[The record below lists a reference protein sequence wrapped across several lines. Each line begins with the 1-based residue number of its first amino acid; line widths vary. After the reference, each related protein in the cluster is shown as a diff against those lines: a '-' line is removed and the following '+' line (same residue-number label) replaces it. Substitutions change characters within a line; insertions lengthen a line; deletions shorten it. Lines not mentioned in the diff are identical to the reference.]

1 SIELYLGPH
10 YVSDGEW
17 RTQPVLLALLTAVL
31 AAAVARSRSLL
42 RRQVTDHL
50 ARASLA
56 RYFSPNVV
64 DALASAGVGGLTARR
79 QPVAVLFGDIR
90 GFVRLSESL
99 GTEGTSERLPEF
111 RVRFT
116 RLVV

>member
-1 SIELYLGPH
+1 MLLPGTISVHGPLIDQPALSPTRSLGVYLNPH
-10 YVSDGEW
+10 YVSDAAW
-17 RTQPVLLALLTAVL
+17 RTETALLALITAVL

-64 DALASAGVGGLTARR
+64 DALASAGAAR
-79 QPVAVLFGDIR
+79 
-90 GFVRLSESL
+90 
-99 GTEGTSERLPEF
+99 
-111 RVRFT
+111 
-116 RLVV
+116 